1 MDEKR
6 KPDGHKSCDWD
17 LPSWVDASFD
27 RTTPYTEEE
36 LDLLVEDTLEGI
48 RDTAA
53 WMNLVDRVGG
63 EEARRVLRAR
73 IIMHDENA
81 KRQPRH

>member
-17 LPSWVDASFD
+17 LPAWVD
-27 RTTPYTEEE
+27 
-36 LDLLVEDTLEGI
+36 VEDTLEGI